1 MIDGVTP
8 QGGLPGLPGR
18 VTLSA
23 GMAMCF
29 VNVSKKLQMRQ
40 QPKETSARHP
50 RFVRLYVK
58 RGLFFDHG

>member
-23 GMAMCF
+23 GMAM
-29 VNVSKKLQMRQ
+29 QMRQ